1 MLVKIEQQ
9 NLFNLNL
16 NLPVANQQIAKKA
29 KEAFEVTSALRKAG
43 AKNLMYCL
51 SFRLAC
57 SSSSDIAAVQKVG
70 VVRVKQA
77 YDYFAKEFGKV

>member
-9 NLFNLNL
+9 NLFNLSL
-16 NLPVANQQIAKKA
+16 ILPVSNQDTAKKA
-29 KEAFEVTSALRKAG
+29 KKAFEVTSALRKAG

-57 SSSSDIAAVQKVG
+57 TSSSDLAAVQKVG
-70 VVRVKQA
+70 VTKVKQA
-77 YDYFAKEFGKV
+77 YDYFAKEFGKL